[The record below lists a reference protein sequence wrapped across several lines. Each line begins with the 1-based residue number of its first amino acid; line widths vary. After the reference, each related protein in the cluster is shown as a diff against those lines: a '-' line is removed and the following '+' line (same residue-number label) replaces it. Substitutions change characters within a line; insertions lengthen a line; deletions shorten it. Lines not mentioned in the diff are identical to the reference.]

1 MNEREQQALLQ
12 FLYLIPFGVIKM
24 AADGGVE
31 FINPVAAEMLQ
42 AASPGISCENGWE
55 ALGHLDAALRDIVHS
70 SGQQTGR
77 IAGERRCVIT
87 RGAKSRHAAISIYR
101 INLDCLMV
109 ILVDVSNLVN
119 QEQAAEAAVRSKRD
133 FLANVSHEM
142 RTPLNGVIGITE
154 LLLETEIDSEQ
165 RNYLNI
171 VKSSGE
177 SLLSV
182 INDILDFAKVEAGKV
197 RVDATAFSLRQLL
210 EETLRTLSF
219 AARKKGLQLKQEI
232 DPGVPNDLIGDA
244 GKLQQVLINLA
255 GNAIKFTELGNV
267 TIRVEQANQMEKIFL
282 HFTVTD
288 NGIGIPPEKQ
298 SAIFE
303 AFTQADQST
312 SRLYG
317 GTGLGLAICSR
328 LVGLMGGRIW
338 VESEVGAGSRF
349 YFTAQFELGEKPVE
363 SRIADVS
370 AVRPAT
376 MAGGER
382 AGLRILLAE
391 DNEVNRVLAVKMLEN
406 RGHRV
411 VTASTGKQAIKIVE
425 GGEIDVVFMDI
436 QMPEMDG
443 LQATAEIRKREAG
456 SGMRVPI
463 VAMTAHAMETQRKE
477 CLEAGMDQILTKPI
491 LGWAL
496 DEILLGM
503 QMPVKRDQSGGD
515 FRESD
520 SAGRPNG
527 EGGSQK
533 P

>member
-24 AADGGVE
+24 AADGRVE

-42 AASPGISCENGWE
+42 AAAPGISCENGWE
-55 ALGHLDAALRDIVHS
+55 ALGHLDAVLRDIVEV
-70 SGQQTGR
+70 SGKQMGR
-77 IAGERRCVIT
+77 IGGERRCAFSL
-87 RGAKSRHAAISIYR
+87 GANPRHIGISVYR
-101 INLDCLMV
+101 INADCLMV
-109 ILVDVSNLVN
+109 ILADLDNLVKE
-119 QEQAAEAAVRSKRD
+119 EQAAEAAVSSKRN

-154 LLLETEIDSEQ
+154 LLLETKIDAEQ

-177 SLLSV
+177 SLLGA
-182 INDILDFAKVEAGKV
+182 INEILDYARIEAGVV
-197 RVDATAFSLRQLL
+197 RVDAIPFRLRQVL
-210 EETLRTLSF
+210 ENMLRTLAF
-219 AARKKGLQLKQEI
+219 AANKKGLQLKLEME
-232 DPGVPNDLIGDA
+232 PGLPEYLIGDA
-244 GKLQQVLINLA
+244 GKLQQILINLA
-255 GNAIKFTELGNV
+255 GNAIKFTEQGLV
-267 TIRVEQANQMEKIFL
+267 TISVEEESRTPNIRLRFV
-282 HFTVTD
+282 VTD
-288 NGIGIPPEKQ
+288 NGIGIPLEKQ

-349 YFTAQFELGEKPVE
+349 YFTAQFELGEKPGE
-363 SRIADVS
+363 SGIADVS

-382 AGLRILLAE
+382 GGLRILLAE

-477 CLEAGMDQILTKPI
+477 CLEAGMDEVLTKPI

-496 DEILLGM
+496 DEILLGV
-503 QMPVKRDQSGGD
+503 QMPVKRD
-515 FRESD
+515 
-520 SAGRPNG
+520 
-527 EGGSQK
+527 
-533 P
+533 